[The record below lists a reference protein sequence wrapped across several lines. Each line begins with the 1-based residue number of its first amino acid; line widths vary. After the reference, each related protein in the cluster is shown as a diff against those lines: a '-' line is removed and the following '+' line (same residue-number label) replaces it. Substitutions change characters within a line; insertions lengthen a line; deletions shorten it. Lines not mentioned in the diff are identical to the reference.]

1 MSSARLPLIAIA
13 LLLGGCVSAGPV
25 RSPETALPAGFEGAT
40 GTLAPAAVDRW
51 WEVFG
56 DAQLSALID
65 RALTR
70 STDAREAQGRLAEA
84 RAIRRGA
91 LTGFGPQGNLS
102 ASGRGDQ
109 NEILRQNNIDFGGG
123 AGGGINGDESLNPF
137 AQGGLIGNAN
147 VDFNVSWELDLF
159 GRRGA
164 ARREADAT
172 LAAARFDYEASRAS
186 IAANVA
192 DALFELRGLTAQL
205 DDARETRRIRTQL
218 RDLAAE
224 RARRGLAADP
234 EVARVDT
241 ELAQAVADET
251 QIAAERQAAQ
261 RALLVLTGDAVAP
274 TASLDPAAILPPV
287 PAAPQALPTELLA
300 RRPDVRAAEARLAAA
315 SGRLRLSELDF
326 FPRFTLQPGVS
337 LSATSGSPFDATTL
351 VWSLGAGL
359 TVPILDRPRLIAE
372 LRAQEARVDQAVTAY
387 ERAVQTAFSE
397 TDQTL
402 VRLAADR
409 NRIAELT
416 TGEAAARRGFAAAQT
431 SYQRGLTSL
440 ADLLEAETA
449 FRAARTTLTAARVQA
464 LRRSVQ
470 AFKAVGGGW
479 TPTLTARASGS
490 PE

>member
-1 MSSARLPLIAIA
+1 MPFARLPVFAIA
-13 LLLGGCVSAGPV
+13 LLLGGCVSAGPI
-25 RSPETALPAGFEGAT
+25 RTPETALPAGFEGAT
-40 GTLAPAAVDRW
+40 GALAPAAIDRW
-51 WEVFG
+51 WDAFG
-56 DAQLSALID
+56 DAQLTALVE
-65 RALTR
+65 RALAR
-70 STDAREAQGRLAEA
+70 SSDAREAQARLAEA

-91 LTGFGPQGNLS
+91 LTGYGPQGNLS

-123 AGGGINGDESLNPF
+123 AGTGGESLNPF

-147 VDFNVSWELDLF
+147 ADFNVSWELDLF

-192 DALFELRGLTAQL
+192 DALFELRGLSAQL

-218 RDLAAE
+218 RELAAE
-224 RARRGLAADP
+224 RARRGLVADP

-241 ELAQAVADET
+241 ELAQAIADEA

-274 TASLDPAAILPPV
+274 TASLDPATILPPV
-287 PAAPQALPTELLA
+287 PPSPQALPTELLA

-315 SGRLRLSELDF
+315 SGRLRLSELEL

-372 LRAQEARVDQAVTAY
+372 LRAEEARVEQAVTAY

-409 NRIAELT
+409 NRIAELG
-416 TGEAAARRGFAAAQT
+416 TGEAAARRAFAAAEI
-431 SYQRGLTSL
+431 SYRRGITSL
-440 ADLLEAETA
+440 ADLLEAESA
-449 FRAARTTLTAARVQA
+449 YRAARTTLTAARVQG
-464 LRRSVQ
+464 LRRAVQ

-479 TPTLTARASGS
+479 TPPPAAQASGS
-490 PE
+490 QE